1 MTILEKLQT
10 IQTTLKAPK
19 NLWNS
24 FGKYKYRNAESIQEA
39 LKPLLDDTRT
49 ALTIEDEIVPV
60 GHRFYVKA
68 TCRLYD
74 LDTDEQVI
82 ITAYAREA
90 EEKAGMDPAQ
100 ITGAA
105 SSYARK
111 YALNGMFLLDDTKDP
126 DTDELKIEADAKA
139 EKQKKQPDP
148 KSSVGEEMKKELI
161 QLTFKAGVETKT
173 ICEQAGV
180 KDLKDID
187 AKTFGQIKAAL
198 LKKIND
204 GDKGTA

>member
-1 MTILEKLQT
+1 MTLLDKLQH
-10 IQTTLKAPK
+10 IQTTLHAPK
-19 NLWNS
+19 NMWNS

-90 EEKAGMDPAQ
+90 EEKSGMDPAQ

-126 DTDELKIEADAKA
+126 DTDEAKIEADAKA
-139 EKQKKQPDP
+139 EKAKP
-148 KSSVGEEMKKELI
+148 KETPGEAMKKELI
-161 QLTFKAGVETKT
+161 QLAFKAGVETKT

-187 AKTFGQIKAAL
+187 AKTFGYIKTAL
-198 LKKIND
+198 LKKIGEKD
-204 GDKGTA
+204 GAQSQA

>member
-19 NLWNS
+19 DLWNS
-24 FGKYKYRNAESIQEA
+24 FGRYKYRNAESILEA
-39 LKPLLDDTRT
+39 LKPLLAETRT
-49 ALTIEDEIVPV
+49 DLTIEDEIMPI

-68 TCRLYD
+68 TCRFYD
-74 LDTDEQVI
+74 LDEPEEGRLRDCVV

-126 DTDELKIEADAKA
+126 DTDEAKIEADVKA
-139 EKQKKQPDP
+139 EKVKQ
-148 KSSVGEEMKKELI
+148 SGEELKKELI
-161 QLTFKAGVETKT
+161 QLAFRAGVETQT

-180 KDLKDID
+180 KDLKEID